1 MLGYVRPAFSC
12 SSCDLVAPAFLH
24 LTPSDSSPK
33 CSCCRRFR
41 IWYISPLND
50 WDGLQ
55 LLGVVQSQ
63 PLIPTWAWLVNLLLA
78 VWHMFIVDQ
87 SFSHSGYPKKPG
99 HVSGSKYETVA
110 SSAVFEWLLLTVETA
125 SMGTQQKPNRRCWRF
140 PLNDWLI
147 SPKHQ
152 QKHHSVGDAS
162 HYISLYLTIVIVL
175 FFGQLIDPYS

>member
-1 MLGYVRPAFSC
+1 MLNTWMASNYFGLCLGGWLSDMLWYNLLYSNWIRPCWDMSGLHF
-12 SSCDLVAPAFLH
+12 LVLPVISLRQLFFTSPHQTLLRNAPAAE
-24 LTPSDSSPK
+24 DSEYDTSA
-33 CSCCRRFR
+33 
-41 IWYISPLND
+41 IISPLND

-140 PLNDWLI
+140 PL
-147 SPKHQ
+147 
-152 QKHHSVGDAS
+152 
-162 HYISLYLTIVIVL
+162 VI
-175 FFGQLIDPYS
+175 G